1 MDTNVTDD
9 PGGNEVNYSGPG
21 LDVRCGY
28 GKCKPRWLQKLN
40 NSKLLLALL
49 CSFTTVQGF
58 VLNGV
63 NNVNTSTIERRFQL
77 PSSRVGTISS
87 AYDFAAAI
95 IGVLTSYYGS
105 RRHKARWVSMSA
117 ISFGAGSFMMALPH
131 FVTDLYKGGDIIY
144 TTCNNNH
151 APEVCRE
158 DGLQNY
164 LYVLILGQ
172 CLHGL
177 GGAILY
183 TVGVGLIDDSVP
195 STSSPL
201 YLGILYGFALLGP
214 GIGYI
219 VGGQFL
225 NIYVDFNRVD
235 MASVRM
241 TPADPRW
248 VGAWWLGFVLSCGLF
263 WIIAIPLFA
272 FGAELPSAKSIR
284 DTRVSQTYKDDR
296 RLQNIIEN
304 ETISI
309 RDLPSSL
316 YRLLRNPTYVCITLA
331 GAAEG
336 IITSG
341 TATFLPKFIQ
351 NQYSLS
357 SGYAAILTG
366 IVVVPGAAGGNFVGG
381 LVCKCLKL
389 KVKGMT
395 RVSFIGCLLTSLFFA
410 VLFLRCEQSKM
421 AGVNHQYSNSSDD
434 GISLTS
440 PCNSECSCQSELYE
454 PVCDSAGVRY
464 FSSCYAGCSTTVT
477 SGKVFSNCSCV
488 AIQPGQNVSM
498 VTAETCQSDCSLL
511 YVFLPVMFL
520 VIFFTFLPSTPND
533 SAIMRC
539 IHDGD
544 RTFGMGVKW
553 FIIRMCGS
561 VPGPILF
568 GAITDAN
575 CTLWSEKC
583 GEKTSCWLYTNNTL
597 GQNYFFLIIGVKS
610 FSFVFFLLAH
620 LLYVAP
626 KSDVEHVFSDNGKQ
640 EVNIHIINGN
650 GLVADNTGV
659 SSDGNSVLTHPGT
672 IETRL

>member
-1 MDTNVTDD
+1 MPFSEEMDNNITVDLGGDEVEVFD
-9 PGGNEVNYSGPG
+9 P
-21 LDVRCGY
+21 DVRCGY

-40 NSKLLLALL
+40 NSKLLLAVL
-49 CSFTTVQGF
+49 CTFTTVQGF

-63 NNVNTSTIERRFQL
+63 NNVNTSTLERRFQL

-95 IGVLTSYYGS
+95 AGVLTSFYGS
-105 RRHKARWVSMSA
+105 RRHKARWLSLSA
-117 ISFGAGSFMMALPH
+117 VSFGAGSLTMALPH
-131 FVTDLYKGGDIIY
+131 FVTGLYEWGDSINN
-144 TTCNNNH
+144 TCSYNQSQG
-151 APEVCRE
+151 VCKE

-195 STSSPL
+195 SNRSPL

-225 NIYVDFNRVD
+225 NIYVDFDRVD
-235 MASVRM
+235 LASIMM
-241 TPADPRW
+241 TPTDPRW

-272 FGAELPSAKSIR
+272 FGAELPSARSVR
-284 DTRVSQTYKDDR
+284 DTRISQTYKDDGKF
-296 RLQNIIEN
+296 QKGYEN
-304 ETISI
+304 EAISI
-309 RDLPSSL
+309 RALPAAL
-316 YRLLRNPTYVCITLA
+316 CRLLRNPTYVCITFA
-331 GAAEG
+331 GATEA
-336 IITSG
+336 IVTSG
-341 TATFLPKFIQ
+341 MATFLPKFIQ
-351 NQYSLS
+351 NQYNLS

-366 IVVVPGAAGGNFVGG
+366 VVVVPGAAGGNFVGG
-381 LVCKCLKL
+381 LVCRCMRL

-395 RVSFIGCLLTSLFFA
+395 RFSFIGCLVTVLSFSI
-410 VLFLRCEQSKM
+410 LFLSCEQYKV
-421 AGVNHQYSNSSDD
+421 AGINHYYSNSSVDEL
-434 GISLTS
+434 SLTS
-440 PCNSECSCQSELYE
+440 SCNAECSCKTEFYE
-454 PVCDSAGVRY
+454 PVCDSSGVRY
-464 FSSCYAGCSTTVT
+464 FSACYAGCSSSVT

-488 AIQPGQNVSM
+488 AVQPEQNISM
-498 VTAETCQSDCSLL
+498 VTTETCQTNCNLV
-511 YVFLPVMFL
+511 YVFLPVLFIA
-520 VIFFTFLPSTPND
+520 VFFTFLPSTPTD

-568 GAITDAN
+568 GAITDAT

-583 GEKTSCWLYTNNTL
+583 GEKTSCWLYTNDIL
-597 GQNYFFLIIGVKS
+597 ARNYFLLIIGVKT
-610 FSFVFFLLAH
+610 FSFVFFLLSH

-626 KSDVEHVFSDNGKQ
+626 KSDIEHVLNKQ
-640 EVNIHIINGN
+640 EVHKNIISNHSLVTDNGGIISEGNITHHI
-650 GLVADNTGV
+650 
-659 SSDGNSVLTHPGT
+659 
-672 IETRL
+672 